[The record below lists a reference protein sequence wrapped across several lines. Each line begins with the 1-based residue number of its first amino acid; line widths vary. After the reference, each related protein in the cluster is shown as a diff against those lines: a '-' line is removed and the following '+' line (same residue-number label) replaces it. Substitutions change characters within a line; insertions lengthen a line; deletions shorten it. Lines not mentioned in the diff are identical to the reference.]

1 MNRDID
7 EKIKLLEKYK
17 TSEELFRHLSE
28 LIDTLANDESTDDFS
43 VGDDYNYGTDY
54 DVSLVLELIDD
65 LRHFTRCYHVNN
77 HDGIVKNELQYL
89 YKYFTY

>member
-28 LIDTLANDESTDDFS
+28 LIDILANDESTDDFS

-65 LRHFTRCYHVNN
+65 LRHFTRCYHVDN
-77 HDGIVKNELQYL
+77 HDGIIKNELQYL
-89 YKYFTY
+89 YKYFTD

>member
-54 DVSLVLELIDD
+54 DIELVLELISD
-65 LRHFTRCYHVNN
+65 LRDFTRYNHSDEDDRIITNN
-77 HDGIVKNELQYL
+77 LQYL
-89 YKYFTY
+89 YPYFRG